1 MDVKISIGADHGGYE
16 MMQILKEW
24 IQEKWV
30 ITKDFGTHSNDSV
43 DYPFFAHQVAMS
55 VENYDSDFGILICG
69 SGQGMAIT
77 ANKHHGIRAALCWN
91 KVIAALARQ
100 HNNANILVLPGR
112 FLTLSQAIE
121 ITEAFLTVEF
131 EGGRHQKRIDQI
143 FPF

>member
-1 MDVKISIGADHGGYE
+1 MDDKISIGADHGGYE
-16 MMQILKEW
+16 MMQILKKW

-77 ANKHHGIRAALCWN
+77 ANKHHGIRAALC
-91 KVIAALARQ
+91 
-100 HNNANILVLPGR
+100 
-112 FLTLSQAIE
+112 
-121 ITEAFLTVEF
+121 
-131 EGGRHQKRIDQI
+131 
-143 FPF
+143 

>member
-1 MDVKISIGADHGGYE
+1 
-16 MMQILKEW
+16 
-24 IQEKWV
+24 
-30 ITKDFGTHSNDSV
+30 
-43 DYPFFAHQVAMS
+43 MS
-55 VENYDSDFGILICG
+55 VENYESDFGILICG

-77 ANKHHGIRAALCWN
+77 ANKHQGIRAALCWN